1 MATSFPQFKNWSDKD
16 VQRLFRQR
24 DSIRDK
30 NRAQYQGFNDDY
42 YKNTMSFK
50 PLLDALKPTHKRIK
64 KIKDLA
70 KDFKLKMPEH
80 INKVLDSFDLD
91 NKLRTLAITLNSIPN
106 DPINIELKQ
115 DILDNVFEHQIDEQ
129 EAFIDGYMAKGES
142 IYNNSDLPTEQ
153 LYPSA
158 SEFVRDDRDPIDD
171 YVRDDEEQAGDIEA
185 LDFSHLNFLA
195 DKIGAVFGWIYDR
208 TQYSDE
214 FEQAVF
220 AVLNVE
226 DTPPPLP
233 SGPLPPRVPR
243 PSFQAGY
250 FEKLKGKNGP
260 PDNVPDI
267 LKTTDIA
274 PDIQNLISK
283 EGKLIAQEDI
293 EDLLNLRIQEDRSDF
308 AERLRDITKRALL
321 DMYPTEVVDIITSYW
336 TDVDEDYILRDMLA
350 LVVDDLK
357 TVVDMIYTRRARE
370 ILGYSEP
377 SSLGFNQ
384 NGQLMFLNEQ
394 VGLNGING
402 HIIHNGNR
410 YKLNLNMLKLFLSY
424 NPFVINEMTDND
436 TRRQF
441 LGIVKAMEEQSPT
454 IERLLEDESKEGTKL
469 GEILKA
475 FRDAPLASLKGTGY
489 KSQMKL
495 KKQIQTLNKRTAKR
509 TAKRV
514 ATEKAR
520 TEQSVRDFAPLIDEI
535 RQIERQIHD
544 TSRVLKG
551 KPKKVRDGTA
561 NVSKKTG
568 RIKRHTGKGGFSNSD
583 AFFTGS
589 KRKSVRDQAQKQVKD
604 KTTFGSGLPSLET
617 LSSKLMLLKGSQM
630 AGNTGKK
637 IKNEISKIEQ
647 KLK

>member
-1 MATSFPQFKNWSDKD
+1 
-16 VQRLFRQR
+16 
-24 DSIRDK
+24 
-30 NRAQYQGFNDDY
+30 
-42 YKNTMSFK
+42 
-50 PLLDALKPTHKRIK
+50 
-64 KIKDLA
+64 
-70 KDFKLKMPEH
+70 
-80 INKVLDSFDLD
+80 LDSFNID

-115 DILDNVFEHQIDEQ
+115 DILNNVFEHQIAEQ

-158 SEFVRDDRDPIDD
+158 SEFVRDDRDPLDN
-171 YVRDDEEQAGDIEA
+171 YVRDDEEQAGDIEALDFTHLNYLTDKIGSVFDDEEQAGDIEA

-214 FEQAVF
+214 FEQAVL

-274 PDIQNLISK
+274 PDIQNLINK
-283 EGKLIAQEDI
+283 EGKLIAREEID
-293 EDLLNLRIQEDRSDF
+293 DLLNLKIQEDRSDF

-321 DMYPTEVVDIITSYW
+321 DMYPAEVVDIITSYW
-336 TDVDEDYILRDMLA
+336 TDADEDYILRDMLA

-454 IERLLEDESKEGTKL
+454 IKRLLEDESKEGTRL

-475 FRDAPLASLKGTGY
+475 FRYAPLASLKGTGY

-544 TSRVLKG
+544 TRRVLKG
-551 KPKKVRDGTA
+551 KSKKVRDGTA

-568 RIKRHTGKGGFSNSD
+568 RIKRHVQSSLGKGGFSNSD

-604 KTTFGSGLPSLET
+604 KTTFGSGLPSLDT
-617 LSSKLMLLKGSQM
+617 LSNKLMLLKGSQM